1 MVKADTPLL
10 PCVVLFVCFGNNTR
24 VSAETCNLVTR
35 HVFMVKTG
43 RTFQSQGE
51 DGYCL

>member
-10 PCVVLFVCFGNNTR
+10 PNVVLFVCFGSNTR
-24 VSAETCNLVTR
+24 VSAETCNLVSG
-35 HVFMVKTG
+35 HVFMVKMG

-51 DGYCL
+51 DDYC